1 MRQIFSSPRLEN
13 VESVATLLTDA
24 GIENKVSDGRSYK
37 KYSRREFSYVPAK
50 QDSGGGNQPS
60 VWVVKSDDYK
70 RAREMLHEL
79 GLLDDAKTAAPSY
92 VPEPLQFKQQPKLPA
107 TQRIGRIRLA
117 LLFAVGAMAFYTV
130 LRMLFLH

>member
-24 GIENKVSDGRSYK
+24 GIENKLSDGRSYK

-50 QDSGGGNQPS
+50 QESSGGIQPS

-70 RAREMLHEL
+70 RAREMLHQL
-79 GLLDDAKTAAPSY
+79 GLLDDAKTTAPSY
-92 VPEPLQFKQQPKLPA
+92 VPEPLQFKEQPKAPA
-107 TQRIGRIRLA
+107 SQRIGRMRIA

-130 LRMLFLH
+130 LRMLFLR